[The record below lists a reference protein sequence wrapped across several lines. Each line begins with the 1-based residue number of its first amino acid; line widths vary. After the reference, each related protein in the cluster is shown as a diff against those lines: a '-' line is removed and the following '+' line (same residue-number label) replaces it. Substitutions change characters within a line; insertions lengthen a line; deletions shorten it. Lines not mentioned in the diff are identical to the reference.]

1 MELKFHASE
10 STVKPEL
17 LDITSCPDGVYI
29 RRNVT
34 TAQREMEDGALLE
47 MYLYEEA
54 FLSKENYAVYLAQ
67 ENAAN
72 IDYIAMMQEVDL

>member
-1 MELKFHASE
+1 MKLKFHASE
-10 STVKPEL
+10 STIEPEL
-17 LDITSCPDGVYI
+17 LDIASCPDGVYI

-34 TAQREMEDGALLE
+34 TTQREMEDGVLQE

-54 FLSKENYAVYLAQ
+54 FLSKEDYAVYLAQ

>member
-1 MELKFHASE
+1 MELKFYTSE
-10 STVKPEL
+10 STIKPEL
-17 LDITSCPDGVYI
+17 LDITTCQNGVYI

-34 TAQREMEDGALLE
+34 TAQREMEDGSPQKI
-47 MYLYEEA
+47 YLYEEA
-54 FLSKENYAVYLAQ
+54 FLSKEDYAVYLAQ

>member
-1 MELKFHASE
+1 MKLKFYVSE
-10 STVKPEL
+10 STVEPEL

-34 TAQREMEDGALLE
+34 TIQREMEDGALQE

-54 FLSKENYAVYLAQ
+54 FLSKEDYAVYLAQ

>member
-1 MELKFHASE
+1 MKLKFHASE
-10 STVKPEL
+10 STIEPEL
-17 LDITSCPDGVYI
+17 LDTTSCPDGVYI

-34 TAQREMEDGALLE
+34 TTQREMEDGVLQE

-54 FLSKENYAVYLAQ
+54 FLSKEDYAVYLAQ